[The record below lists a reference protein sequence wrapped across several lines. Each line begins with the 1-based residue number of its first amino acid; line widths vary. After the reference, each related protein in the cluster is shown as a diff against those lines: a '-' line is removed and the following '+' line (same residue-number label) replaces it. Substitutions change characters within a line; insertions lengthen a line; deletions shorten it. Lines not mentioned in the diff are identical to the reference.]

1 MRLAFLSDIHSNL
14 EALEAVL
21 DDARNRG
28 VHRYTCLGD
37 LVGYGAN
44 PNECIELLRS
54 LPKIHFILGNHDAAA
69 TWISSPYIMNKA
81 AADAILWTMEQLA
94 AEHVQFLKRLRPTFG
109 MGDLLFAHANPY
121 NPMAWR
127 YVNSR
132 KYAVRSFNSNK
143 AKLIFI
149 GHTHLPEVITKRGWF
164 RIRFEPCSEN
174 CTIATN
180 RSGRMIVNC
189 GSIGQPRDKNPA
201 ACYLIYDT
209 RRETIDFVRVPYNHE
224 RAAQKINDAGLP
236 GIMARRLAKGR

>member
-1 MRLAFLSDIHSNL
+1 MRLALLSDIHSNL

-21 DDARNRG
+21 EDARTRG

-37 LVGYGAN
+37 IVGYGAN
-44 PNECIELLRS
+44 PNECIELIRS

-81 AADAILWTMEQLA
+81 AADAILWTMAQLTE
-94 AEHVQFLKRLRPTFG
+94 EHVHFLKHLRPTFG

-143 AKLIFI
+143 AKLVFI

-164 RIRFEPCSEN
+164 GIRFEPFSDTYTLSIDHAC
-174 CTIATN
+174 
-180 RSGRMIVNC
+180 RMIVNC

-224 RAAQKINDAGLP
+224 RAARKIHDAGLP

>member
-1 MRLAFLSDIHSNL
+1 MRLALLSDIHSNL
-14 EALEAVL
+14 EALDAVL
-21 DDARNRG
+21 DDARARG

-44 PNECIELLRS
+44 PNECIERLRS
-54 LPKIHFILGNHDAAA
+54 LRNINFILGNHDAAA
-69 TWISSPYIMNKA
+69 TWMSSPYIMNKD
-81 AADAILWTMEQLA
+81 AADAILWTMDQLA
-94 AEHVQFLKRLRPTFG
+94 PEHVAFLKGLRPTFG
-109 MGDLLFAHANPY
+109 MNNLLFAHANPY

-143 AKLIFI
+143 ARLVFI
-149 GHTHLPEVITKRGWF
+149 GHTHLPELITKQSWF
-164 RIRFEPCSEN
+164 RIRFQPHNDS
-174 CTIATN
+174 CTISVNGA
-180 RSGRMIVNC
+180 RRMIVNC

-209 RRETIDFVRVPYNHE
+209 RRETIDFVRVAYNHE
-224 RAAQKINDAGLP
+224 RTARKILRVGLP